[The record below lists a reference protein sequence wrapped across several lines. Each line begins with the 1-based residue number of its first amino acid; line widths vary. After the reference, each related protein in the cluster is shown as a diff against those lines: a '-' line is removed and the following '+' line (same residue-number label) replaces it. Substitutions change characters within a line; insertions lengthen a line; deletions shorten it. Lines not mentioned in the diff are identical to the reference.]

1 MRADDFVT
9 GDSAR
14 GAGQSSLVGTETT
27 NAVNTGLVGSATA
40 IAKNMV
46 IGGTVV
52 TGGRGKIVVTG
63 TGMDSEMGK
72 IAGLLLRQQQ
82 GQTVPAAQ
90 QQIRD
95 RGGRSHAE
103 SAQAPQLGRPGDE
116 IRRLHQQQQRRRQT
130 GPEGPAGKQPG
141 IIKGDA
147 AGKDENGRR
156 QLAQACL
163 KRQKQKGPRTA
174 AQHAAKPRQARA
186 CRRRQSQGQR
196 GAQAAEAACCQQARQ
211 GRPAQVT
218 WNLEAVKKAI
228 TPGTRLVHIETP
240 DNPTDGISDIEAIA
254 KIAHENGAVL
264 SVDNTFASP
273 LNQRPLDLG
282 ADFVVESLTKYING
296 HGDAQG
302 GAIISNDLAA
312 MDRIRYEAQVN
323 VGSVISPFNAWQI
336 FRGAVTFPLRMERIN
351 ASTQKIAEWLEQRQ
365 NVTFVSYPGLASHP
379 GHELAKKQMKHGF
392 GGVISFGIA
401 ADDKA
406 VERFCAALK
415 VVTFAVSLGH
425 DESLIFPQPSYDER
439 INLYPEKFR
448 KGFIRFSIG
457 LEDPDDIIGDLDQA
471 LKAIGL

>member
-1 MRADDFVT
+1 
-9 GDSAR
+9 
-14 GAGQSSLVGTETT
+14 
-27 NAVNTGLVGSATA
+27 
-40 IAKNMV
+40 MV
-46 IGGTVV
+46 DMT
-52 TGGRGKIVVTG
+52 
-63 TGMDSEMGK
+63 D
-72 IAGLLLRQQQ
+72 
-82 GQTVPAAQ
+82 
-90 QQIRD
+90 
-95 RGGRSHAE
+95 
-103 SAQAPQLGRPGDE
+103 
-116 IRRLHQQQQRRRQT
+116 
-130 GPEGPAGKQPG
+130 
-141 IIKGDA
+141 
-147 AGKDENGRR
+147 
-156 QLAQACL
+156 
-163 KRQKQKGPRTA
+163 
-174 AQHAAKPRQARA
+174 
-186 CRRRQSQGQR
+186 
-196 GAQAAEAACCQQARQ
+196 
-211 GRPAQVT
+211 
-218 WNLEAVKKAI
+218 LEAVKKAI

-240 DNPTDGISDIEAIA
+240 DNPTDGISDIAAIA

-273 LNQRPLDLG
+273 LNQHPLDFG

-302 GAIISNDLAA
+302 GAIISNDLAT

-365 NVTFVSYPGLASHP
+365 NVTFVSYPGLPSNP

-471 LKAIGL
+471 LKSIGL